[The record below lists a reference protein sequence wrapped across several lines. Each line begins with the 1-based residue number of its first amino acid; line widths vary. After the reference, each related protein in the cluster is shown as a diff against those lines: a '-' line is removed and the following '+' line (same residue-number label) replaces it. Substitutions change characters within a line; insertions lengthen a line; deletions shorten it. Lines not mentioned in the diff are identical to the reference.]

1 MKMAGS
7 ATLLC
12 NATIIP
18 NRYASSLWN
27 KLPYRASRFMFRH
40 DAIRSRWRVRALQTY
55 TFCMISL
62 LILIRF
68 QPKKWIEC
76 WSPTY
81 KKESLLKNL
90 ICIIVANSIG
100 YRLKKLSRST
110 SHVEGLPVIVRWWW
124 LEAIVESKHQVTTV
138 NGELLHMWSWRKHK
152 WFIPIPCS

>member
-27 KLPYRASRFMFRH
+27 SFPIEPADSCFGTTQSDQDGGSELFKHIHFVWFRY
-40 DAIRSRWRVRALQTY
+40 S
-55 TFCMISL
+55 SL
-62 LILIRF
+62 LDF
-68 QPKKWIEC
+68 NQKKWIEC